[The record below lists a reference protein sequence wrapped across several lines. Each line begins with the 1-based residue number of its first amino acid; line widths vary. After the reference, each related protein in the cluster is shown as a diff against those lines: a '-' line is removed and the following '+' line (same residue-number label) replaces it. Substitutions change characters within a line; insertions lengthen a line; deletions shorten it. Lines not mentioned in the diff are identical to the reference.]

1 MKLLLR
7 VIAVWNGL
15 AVLVTILLLTH
26 IIGRASSPATSL
38 LLIGLAVTVPL
49 GVYGSVQLWRLRQGG
64 RYATLALFG
73 LWGALTIA
81 GIVMGQSASSG
92 DVLRLVAVA
101 ATGCILLLPAAARA
115 CA

>member
-15 AVLVTILLLTH
+15 SVLVTIILLAH
-26 IIGRASSPATSL
+26 VIGRASSPATWL
-38 LLIGLAVTVPL
+38 LLIGLLLTVPL
-49 GVYGSVQLWRLRQGG
+49 GVYGSVQLWHLRQRG

-73 LWGALTIA
+73 FWGALTIA
-81 GIVMGQSASSG
+81 GMVMGRSPSTG
-92 DVLRLVAVA
+92 EVLRLAAVA
-101 ATGCILLLPAAARA
+101 ATGCILLLPAATRA